1 MGATTPSVTMGRIIL
16 FEEKNFQ
23 GRSYECSSDCSDI
36 HLHLSRCSSCRV
48 ENGCFVLYDRS
59 NFVGNQVFL
68 KKGEYSDLARVG
80 TVTGVGAVALD
91 TVRSCRLIPMH
102 RGQFRVKIYE
112 LENFGGQMQE
122 LLEDCESLQDRL
134 SMSDCQSCTVLEGH
148 WLLFEQPN
156 FRGRVIYVRPGEH
169 KSLRESGL
177 SSVSKISSIRRIMDV
192 C

>member
-1 MGATTPSVTMGRIIL
+1 MVATTTSITMGRIIF

-59 NFVGNQVFL
+59 NFIGNQVFL
-68 KKGEYSDLARVG
+68 RRGEYSDLMRVG
-80 TVTGVGAVALD
+80 TMTGVGAVMMD

-122 LLEDCESLQDRL
+122 LLEDVESLQDRL
-134 SMSDCQSCTVLEGH
+134 YMSDCQSCNVLEGH

-156 FRGRVIYVRPGEH
+156 FRGRVIYVKPGEH
-169 KSLRESGL
+169 RSLRESGL
-177 SSVSKISSIRRIMDV
+177 SSVMKISSIKRIMDV